1 MEKSTTAEVPLRN
14 PRSFIQAKVDAA
26 GRVKLPAKVLEFLSR
41 LADKNL
47 FVTRLK
53 GMARIYTNDSWE
65 HNLNRLN
72 HDASLRRAVATEADK
87 YGAEVELDPQ
97 GRITLP
103 QLLRKEMGLED
114 KPIYVRFDS
123 DVLFLYTQEQ
133 YESHTDEARRKLEE
147 EGGYELAEKAG
158 FI

>member
-1 MEKSTTAEVPLRN
+1 MEKLMTSEVPLRN
-14 PRSFIQAKVDAA
+14 PRTFIGAKVDSA

-53 GMARIYTNDSWE
+53 GMARIYTNGSWE
-65 HNLNRLN
+65 RNLNLLN
-72 HDASLRRAVATEADK
+72 HLPAVRKAMATEADK
-87 YGAEVELDPQ
+87 YGVEAELDPQ

-114 KPIYVRFDS
+114 KSIYMRFDA
-123 DVLFLYTQEQ
+123 DVVFIYTQEQ
-133 YESHTDEARRKLEE
+133 YEAETNKARAELEA
-147 EGGYELAEKAG
+147 GGYEQADKAG